1 MKAAGIVPGTY
12 EGEEA
17 KALDRNVLAAIAL
30 ELLEE
35 RLRGYDSDKL
45 IAFGMEQLQR
55 TVEIG
60 RASCRERVF

>member
-17 KALDRNVLAAIAL
+17 KTRDRNVLAAIAL

-45 IAFGMEQLQR
+45 IAF
-55 TVEIG
+55 
-60 RASCRERVF
+60 